1 MAKKKIT
8 VKFPRLRC
16 PSPKVFKTKG
26 DRRLKKPTTEE
37 LNELE
42 KKDE

>member
-1 MAKKKIT
+1 MAKKKTII
-8 VKFPRLRC
+8 KFPRLRC

-26 DRRLKKPTTEE
+26 TKRIKKPTPEE

-42 KKDE
+42 KRDE